1 MFLTAKFLFPIGS
14 KFHFLLNLQCY
25 QSLYLE
31 NLIENLSQL
40 NYKVN
45 KFIFQ
50 WTRNKIQ
57 FHKYGLNF
65 GKSKMG
71 RPGKVDGLRFNWNY

>member
-40 NYKVN
+40 NYYFYSN
-45 KFIFQ
+45 NSIFEI
-50 WTRNKIQ
+50 TRNKIE
-57 FHKYGLNF
+57 L
-65 GKSKMG
+65 
-71 RPGKVDGLRFNWNY
+71 

>member
-40 NYKVN
+40 NYFFYSN
-45 KFIFQ
+45 NFIFGIN
-50 WTRNKIQ
+50 RK
-57 FHKYGLNF
+57 K
-65 GKSKMG
+65 
-71 RPGKVDGLRFNWNY
+71 

>member
-40 NYKVN
+40 NNLVENNLFY
-45 KFIFQ
+45 
-50 WTRNKIQ
+50 
-57 FHKYGLNF
+57 
-65 GKSKMG
+65 
-71 RPGKVDGLRFNWNY
+71 

>member
-14 KFHFLLNLQCY
+14 KFHFLLNLQYY

-40 NYKVN
+40 NYFNRSINLILKRLE
-45 KFIFQ
+45 K
-50 WTRNKIQ
+50 KIWSENSFEIWPEFRAVVMDDQ
-57 FHKYGLNF
+57 NDRAL
-65 GKSKMG
+65 
-71 RPGKVDGLRFNWNY
+71 L